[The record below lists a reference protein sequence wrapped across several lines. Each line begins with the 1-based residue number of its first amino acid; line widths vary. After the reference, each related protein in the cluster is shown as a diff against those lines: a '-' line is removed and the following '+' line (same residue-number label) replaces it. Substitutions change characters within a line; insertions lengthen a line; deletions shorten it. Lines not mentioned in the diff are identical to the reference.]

1 MAIKLIEFPHV
12 TANVPLRIAQ
22 GHFATSHSHLNYY
35 IDMTMR
41 AEDRRKAVANGLRK
55 AMKTG
60 DEIRFNRECSMWESG
75 DNLVLCAYGYK
86 PQTVNIEGTFTSNL
100 HLTSP
105 PSPPETS
112 HADN

>member
-1 MAIKLIEFPHV
+1 MVGESAYNPTTIISQSKKNLSLV
-12 TANVPLRIAQ
+12 LDKQ
-22 GHFATSHSHLNYY
+22 GRKIMNTKYY

-86 PQTVNIEGTFTSNL
+86 PQKVNIEGMTFEDIVDEILDTF
-100 HLTSP
+100 HF
-105 PSPPETS
+105 
-112 HADN
+112 